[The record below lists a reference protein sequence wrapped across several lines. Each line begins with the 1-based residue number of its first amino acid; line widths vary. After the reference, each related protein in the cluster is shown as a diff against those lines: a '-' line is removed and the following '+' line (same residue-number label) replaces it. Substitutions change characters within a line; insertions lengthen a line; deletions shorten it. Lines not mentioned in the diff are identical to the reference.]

1 MISKWL
7 EQAKRGQTVWLPD
20 VREGCARMEDAV
32 PVTMQLT
39 LCDGSKR
46 DFSLPLPRWQN
57 EQEQQ
62 FVKQYVTACVYNTL
76 SACSGREM
84 AFYLDA
90 RESEAAALLGQLD
103 EVFQVRRTAHSGYGK
118 VINIADRL
126 CRAFGG
132 GRFAFA
138 VRPQEDYSPA
148 PDAAPVQ
155 GQLTERLRQAAAR
168 CGSGVCCGIDIGGT
182 DIKAAVAADGR
193 LVCVKEYDWN
203 PAASPTAEG
212 IIAPIELLV
221 RLMAC
226 CAAGLTPALERAL
239 DKNAGDAV
247 MAQAVAESLSVPLD
261 VLGVSFPDVV
271 IRDRIVGGETP
282 KTQGMRSNPAA
293 DYEDAF
299 AELGGLLERLQPL
312 CREGA
317 ALHMTNDG
325 HIAAFTAAA
334 ELAWSG
340 KPDFSGGVIAHALG
354 TDFGMGFLAPDGTI
368 PEMPMELYDFLLDMG
383 SFPQRELPADDLR
396 STRNENSG
404 LPGARRYLGQAAAF
418 RLAWDAVYGSV
429 RQDDASSSRRGWA
442 ASRLAEYKLDWV
454 TPGLYGWY
462 TSGDNGNRG
471 DGSERL
477 PVLSLTGSDN
487 DFSHFA
493 FSGNPYIGREAAVGW
508 SMAGTWGVGLRL
520 KDISVIEDVKQTL
533 RVNLIGGTNSPAMAR
548 RLSNEGLAA
557 NSGAFGAPG
566 MEGLYLTTRD
576 VAMEVGLS
584 SYTKIY
590 ENMTVGLEASY
601 IALWLDKSNDVWG
614 ASRMNGYRDDVRDAW
629 NINFVYAYS
638 F

>member
-1 MISKWL
+1 MIAKWL

-90 RESEAAALLGQLD
+90 RKSEAAALLGQLD
-103 EVFQVRRTAHSGYGK
+103 EVFQVRRTARSGYGK

-271 IRDRIVGGETP
+271 IRNRIVGGETY
-282 KTQGMRSNPAA
+282 KTRGMRENTAL
-293 DYEDAF
+293 DYEAQF
-299 AELGGLLERLQPL
+299 ARITDLCTLLRAYVVPGG
-312 CREGA
+312 A
-317 ALHMTNDG
+317 VMNTNDG
-325 HIAAFTAAA
+325 PMAAFTAAVEQA
-334 ELAWSG
+334 AAGADVSRG
-340 KPDFSGGVIAHALG
+340 FFAHTLG
-354 TDFGMGFLAPDGTI
+354 TELGTGWVRPDGSI
-368 PEMPMELYDFLLDMG
+368 PEIPLEVYNFIIDLG
-383 SFPQRELPADDLR
+383 SFPQKQYDANDVR
-396 STRNENSG
+396 SINNFNTL
-404 LPGARRYLGQAAAF
+404 LPGTLQKYTCQSGVFRHAARDLPEQDAAVYAEALEKGLLLPQGSRLIVPTEPKDMRKPCLEYFMAMAADPAHPACAEIFRRIGEYLAVTWSETQYILLPETPDRTLFGRLVKNPVCLDLMCQGAARREPELHQYAA
-418 RLAWDAVYGSV
+418 
-429 RQDDASSSRRGWA
+429 
-442 ASRLAEYKLDWV
+442 
-454 TPGLYGWY
+454 
-462 TSGDNGNRG
+462 
-471 DGSERL
+471 DGSLANTALMRQL
-477 PVLSLTGSDN
+477 DRHPDYTVAQ
-487 DFSHFA
+487 FA
-493 FSGNPYIGREAAVGW
+493 QAVGAIFYGC
-508 SMAGTWGVGLRL
+508 MGLL
-520 KDISVIEDVKQTL
+520 
-533 RVNLIGGTNSPAMAR
+533 
-548 RLSNEGLAA
+548 
-557 NSGAFGAPG
+557 
-566 MEGLYLTTRD
+566 
-576 VAMEVGLS
+576 
-584 SYTKIY
+584 
-590 ENMTVGLEASY
+590 
-601 IALWLDKSNDVWG
+601 
-614 ASRMNGYRDDVRDAW
+614 
-629 NINFVYAYS
+629 
-638 F
+638 

>member
-103 EVFQVRRTAHSGYGK
+103 EVFQVRRTARSGYGK

-221 RLMAC
+221 RLMA
-226 CAAGLTPALERAL
+226 
-239 DKNAGDAV
+239 
-247 MAQAVAESLSVPLD
+247 
-261 VLGVSFPDVV
+261 
-271 IRDRIVGGETP
+271 
-282 KTQGMRSNPAA
+282 
-293 DYEDAF
+293 
-299 AELGGLLERLQPL
+299 
-312 CREGA
+312 
-317 ALHMTNDG
+317 
-325 HIAAFTAAA
+325 
-334 ELAWSG
+334 
-340 KPDFSGGVIAHALG
+340 
-354 TDFGMGFLAPDGTI
+354 
-368 PEMPMELYDFLLDMG
+368 
-383 SFPQRELPADDLR
+383 
-396 STRNENSG
+396 
-404 LPGARRYLGQAAAF
+404 
-418 RLAWDAVYGSV
+418 
-429 RQDDASSSRRGWA
+429 
-442 ASRLAEYKLDWV
+442 
-454 TPGLYGWY
+454 
-462 TSGDNGNRG
+462 
-471 DGSERL
+471 
-477 PVLSLTGSDN
+477 
-487 DFSHFA
+487 
-493 FSGNPYIGREAAVGW
+493 
-508 SMAGTWGVGLRL
+508 
-520 KDISVIEDVKQTL
+520 
-533 RVNLIGGTNSPAMAR
+533 
-548 RLSNEGLAA
+548 
-557 NSGAFGAPG
+557 
-566 MEGLYLTTRD
+566 
-576 VAMEVGLS
+576 
-584 SYTKIY
+584 
-590 ENMTVGLEASY
+590 
-601 IALWLDKSNDVWG
+601 
-614 ASRMNGYRDDVRDAW
+614 
-629 NINFVYAYS
+629 
-638 F
+638 